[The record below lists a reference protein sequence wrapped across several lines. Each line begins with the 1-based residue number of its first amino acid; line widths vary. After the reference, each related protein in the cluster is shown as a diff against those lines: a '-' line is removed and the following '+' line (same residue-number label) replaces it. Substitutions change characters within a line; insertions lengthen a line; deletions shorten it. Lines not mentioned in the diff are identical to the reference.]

1 MKNKWH
7 GFDGNIS
14 KTIRMAVL
22 VVLAFS
28 FLNVIHF
35 YMTLKVFQENIANS
49 TLQRTT
55 NYISRT
61 LQEVNNTYTG
71 LSKTLAELYEFKIQ
85 EKYERSAML
94 VDLKK
99 MQETLSV
106 HTVGLVDLKNGLYI
120 DSFGRELTIDTTSE
134 RDRWI
139 QEFIELPNDYRY
151 HFYDPQES
159 EYDMLYSFYY
169 DHKLKNDSGQAIG
182 IFGIGINYEAYYS
195 KIQGL
200 DENIDVLFATPSG
213 EIRLPK
219 TMKGQSVFS
228 HYSNVSPEQFQA
240 ANMQDQIVYEY
251 GIDKSTLL
259 YLHDF
264 KEINRTLLIN
274 MDITDYYV
282 QSMRQHLYSFF
293 LGLGLTIVIVVL
305 NLFNNLYQHRRLSRS
320 AYYDSLTLCR
330 NRQYLESKIERHC
343 YWKHI
348 QKSGYSLI
356 AFDIDH
362 FKHVNDTYGHLE
374 GDRTLTQVASIVRRC
389 LRESDEFIRWGGD
402 EFIVLFDIKAHEAVH
417 IANRMRESVKQET
430 MVSLS
435 IGVTDILIDDSY
447 TSAMGR
453 ADCALYEAKQSGRN
467 QVKVC

>member
-1 MKNKWH
+1 MKNKWY
-7 GFDGNIS
+7 GFDGNMS

-120 DSFGRELTIDTTSE
+120 DSFGRELTIDTGSE

-182 IFGIGINYEAYYS
+182 ILGIGINYEAYYS

-200 DENIDVLFATPSG
+200 EENIDVLFATPSG

-219 TMKGQSVFS
+219 TKKGQSVFS
-228 HYSNVSPEQFQA
+228 LYSKVSPEQFQA

-251 GIDKSTLL
+251 DIDKSTLL

-264 KEINRTLLIN
+264 KQINRTLLIK

-305 NLFNNLYQHRRLSRS
+305 NLFYNLYQHRRLSRS
-320 AYYDSLTLCR
+320 AYYDSLTRCR

-356 AFDIDH
+356 VFDIDH
-362 FKHVNDTYGHLE
+362 FKQVNDTLGHLE
-374 GDRTLTQVASIVRRC
+374 GDGVLKQVAMVVRGC
-389 LRESDEFIRWGGD
+389 LRDSDQFIRWGGD
-402 EFIVLFDIKAHEAVH
+402 EFLVLLDNTVQDTIL
-417 IANRMRESVKQET
+417 IANRMRERVASET
-430 MVSLS
+430 PVSLS
-435 IGVTDILIDDSY
+435 MGMTDIVSGDSMK
-447 TSAMGR
+447 SAMER
-453 ADCALYEAKQSGRN
+453 ADLALYDAKKCGRN
-467 QVKVC
+467 QVKAR